1 MILKSGSV
9 APDFELTWKIG
20 GPPIALREYQR
31 GRPLVLLFFPL
42 AFSSVCTAEICAVAE
57 DWSAWNDLDVRIVG
71 ISVDSPFVLARF
83 AEETGAEFPLL
94 SDFNKTVSG
103 SYGVLNR
110 DYFGMD
116 GVADRSVFLIDGAGV
131 IRYAWSDPDDSV
143 LPDLDR
149 VRSEIEKLEA

>member
-1 MILKSGSV
+1 MILPAGTL

-20 GPPIALREYQR
+20 SPQVARGTYQG

-42 AFSSVCTAEICAVAE
+42 AFSSVCTAEICAVSDE
-57 DWSAWNDLDVRIVG
+57 WSKWTDLDVRVIG

-83 AEETGAEFPLL
+83 AEETGADFPLL
-94 SDFNKTVSG
+94 SDFNKTVAG

-116 GVADRSVFLIDGAGV
+116 GVADRSAFVIDGDGV
-131 IRYAWSDPDDSV
+131 IRFAWSDPDDAV
-143 LPDLDR
+143 LPDFAR
-149 VRSEIEKLEA
+149 IRSEVEKLEA

>member
-1 MILKSGSV
+1 MILKPGTV

-20 GPPIALREYQR
+20 GPPVALRGHQG

-42 AFSSVCTAEICAVAE
+42 AFSSVCTAEICAAAE
-57 DWSAWNDLDVRIVG
+57 DWSTWTELGVRVVG

-94 SDFNKTVSG
+94 SDFNKTVAQ

-131 IRYAWSDPDDSV
+131 IRYAWADPDDSV
-143 LPDLDR
+143 LPDFER
-149 VRSEIEKLEA
+149 IRSEIEALEA

>member
-1 MILKSGSV
+1 MILQAGTP

-20 GPPIALREYQR
+20 SPSVRRTAYQE
-31 GRPLVLLFFPL
+31 GQPLVLLFFPL
-42 AFSSVCTAEICAVAE
+42 AFSSVCTTEICGVAA
-57 DWSAWNDLDVRIVG
+57 DWAGWTDLDVRVVA

-94 SDFNKTVSG
+94 SDFNKTVAE

-116 GVADRSVFLIDGAGV
+116 GVADRAAFIIDGDGM
-131 IRYAWSDPDDSV
+131 IRYAWTDSDDSV
-143 LPDLDR
+143 LPDFEGIR
-149 VRSEIEKLEA
+149 VEVERLRA